1 MNLTL
6 VFLSNLLTVGFVV
19 SMVVLGLIGLAL
31 LLDKVRGTRWTYEK
45 PEVHE

>member
-6 VFLSNLLTVGFVV
+6 VFLSNLVTVGFVI
-19 SMVVLGLIGLAL
+19 SAVVLGLIGLAL

-45 PEVHE
+45 PEAKE